1 LKVVQRG
8 DILPVLVQV
17 AEEDGTTEARFKC
30 VAALTLLA
38 ESLENAV
45 PLLEAGALA
54 PLMDIL
60 HEAGPD
66 PTQWKGQTASWCV
79 GFLMNIAQSDDAVPT
94 LREAGVVELLTPLL
108 TLDHYQSL
116 KSCYGCNICLSL
128 R

>member
-1 LKVVQRG
+1 M
-8 DILPVLVQV
+8 PTLVRV
-17 AEEDGTTEARFKC
+17 TEEDHSTEARFKC

-38 ESLENAV
+38 ESLGNAV
-45 PLLEAGALA
+45 PLLESGALH

-79 GFLMNIAQSDDAVPT
+79 GFLMNMAQSDDAVPS
-94 LREAGVVELLTPLL
+94 LRESGVVELLAPLL

-116 KSCYGCNICLSL
+116 KAAMAVTFVWSVLL
-128 R
+128 